1 MNIEELRSQVN
12 SKFEEANKAIENGE
26 LDRATEIKEE
36 IKELQAEIAK
46 LEAELAEV
54 EADKEETRAEEEKEE
69 VTDKT
74 DSVVA
79 ELEAKIKELEAK
91 IKELQAELKQK
102 EETQT
107 EQKGEQRN
115 MTNVIEEVVL
125 DNETEVRSNF
135 QNFIKNNE
143 IRDLKTDSGAVI
155 VPEYLAKEVQ
165 DFTDELPALDKYVT
179 VESVQTKSGT
189 KPVYNGDTAQPL
201 VSVAELE
208 ENPKLAVQPLKDVKF
223 DIETYR
229 AYLPVSRESIEDG
242 IGAETLVKKILAESV
257 VATRNAHI
265 LGVVDK
271 FDTKEVTT
279 LDGLKDIINVDLKP
293 RHQKQMI
300 MSQSVYNAID
310 KMKDNNGQY
319 LLQNSIS
326 SASGKQIFG
335 LEVVVFEDAII
346 GQNTAYIGNLAE
358 AVVVFDR
365 SQYSAQWTSYMH
377 HAECLMVAIRHDVEE
392 LNREAVVKVNFT
404 VPVEA

>member
-1 MNIEELRSQVN
+1 
-12 SKFEEANKAIENGE
+12 
-26 LDRATEIKEE
+26 
-36 IKELQAEIAK
+36 
-46 LEAELAEV
+46 
-54 EADKEETRAEEEKEE
+54 
-69 VTDKT
+69 
-74 DSVVA
+74 
-79 ELEAKIKELEAK
+79 
-91 IKELQAELKQK
+91 
-102 EETQT
+102 
-107 EQKGEQRN
+107 
-115 MTNVIEEVVL
+115 
-125 DNETEVRSNF
+125 
-135 QNFIKNNE
+135 
-143 IRDLKTDSGAVI
+143 
-155 VPEYLAKEVQ
+155 
-165 DFTDELPALDKYVT
+165 FTDELPALDKYVT

-310 KMKDNNGQY
+310 KMKDNNG
-319 LLQNSIS
+319 
-326 SASGKQIFG
+326 
-335 LEVVVFEDAII
+335 
-346 GQNTAYIGNLAE
+346 
-358 AVVVFDR
+358 
-365 SQYSAQWTSYMH
+365 
-377 HAECLMVAIRHDVEE
+377 
-392 LNREAVVKVNFT
+392 
-404 VPVEA
+404 